1 MSLRLR
7 FLLSLLAVLALIT
20 LPALYAVTRVATL
33 RDIVLELRGE
43 TAQSA
48 LAVGRLE
55 AALVRVD
62 RNARVYV
69 ATLDPESAA
78 LMHAGT
84 REVAAAI
91 GTLRS
96 AGHAELV
103 AAAGIEA
110 DPLVEA
116 ARQLETLVEAGQLD
130 AATEYLTSHATPLV
144 ERLRESVPG
153 IAAGIDLNTNQRVAL
168 AQHSAVTAGT
178 ATTAA
183 VLVAVALAIALA
195 LASARVLTLPLDRL
209 RRAMARVAEGAF
221 DPAPE
226 LEYDRPDE
234 VGDLSRS
241 FRTMTWRLAEL
252 DRLKAEFVGSL
263 SHDLKTPISVMTGY
277 AELIREELG
286 SALSARQQQLLES
299 LSEQSRA
306 VQRRV
311 DQMVEISRMQAGRL
325 RLGLEEINIRHFV
338 AELRQEHEPT
348 ALAQG
353 LLFEVS
359 VHEAVP
365 PFIVADPDVLRT
377 DVLANL
383 IGNALRF
390 TPAGGAVRVS
400 VRPDGQCVHIEVADT
415 GAGIPAE
422 QLDHLFDRYHAR
434 GAPGGAGLG
443 LAIAKAGVENH
454 GGRIDVQ
461 SRIGRGTRFRITL
474 PVRSVSRAYVT
485 AQAEEP
491 TVLPIRAA
499 S

>member
-7 FLLSLLAVLALIT
+7 FLLSLLAVLVLIT
-20 LPALYAVTRVATL
+20 APALYAVTRVAML

-62 RNARVYV
+62 RNQRVYV
-69 ATLDPESAA
+69 ATLDPDAAA

-91 GTLRS
+91 GTLRAS
-96 AGHAELV
+96 GHGELV
-103 AAAGIEA
+103 ATAAIETGPLMEA
-110 DPLVEA
+110 ATRLQALVEDG
-116 ARQLETLVEAGQLD
+116 QLEE
-130 AATEYLTSHATPLV
+130 ATEYLTTHATPLV
-144 ERLRESVPG
+144 ERLRDAVPG

-168 AQHSAVTAGT
+168 AQHSAITAGT

-226 LEYDRPDE
+226 LEYDRTDE

-252 DRLKAEFVGSL
+252 DRLKAEFVGGL

-277 AELIREELG
+277 AELIREELAG
-286 SALSARQQQLLES
+286 SLSARQQQLLES
-299 LSEQSRA
+299 LSEQTRA

-338 AELRQEHEPT
+338 EELRQEHEPA
-348 ALAQG
+348 ALSQG
-353 LLFEVS
+353 LHFEVS
-359 VHEAVP
+359 VHDAVP
-365 PFIVADPDVLRT
+365 PFVVADPDVLRT

-400 VRPDGQCVHIEVADT
+400 VRPDGPCVHIEVADT

-422 QLDHLFDRYHAR
+422 QLDRLFDRYQAR
-434 GAPGGAGLG
+434 GAPGGVGLG

-461 SRIGRGTRFRITL
+461 SRIGRGTRFRVTL
-474 PVRSVSRAYVT
+474 PVRSVSRSYLAPRI
-485 AQAEEP
+485 EEP
-491 TVLPIRAA
+491 AVLPIRAV